1 MNFEIVFGR
10 CQQVAG
16 KLLELWGS
24 LLGNEMQRSHGYQLV
39 VVGQMRVLGG
49 RASELLRYCSPRQAA
64 LAVAHVRLPVR
75 GTGRAP

>member
-1 MNFEIVFGR
+1 MNIEMTLGR

-16 KLLELWGS
+16 KMLELWGA
-24 LLGNEMQRSHGYQLV
+24 LLGDDIRRAHGYQLV

-64 LAVAHVRLPVR
+64 LAVAHVRAP
-75 GTGRAP
+75 GRAP

>member
-1 MNFEIVFGR
+1 MNYEMILGR

-24 LLGNEMQRSHGYQLV
+24 ALGNDIQRAHGYQLV

-49 RASELLRYCSPRQAA
+49 QATELLRYCSPRQAA
-64 LAVAHVRLPVR
+64 LAVAHLRAP
-75 GTGRAP
+75 GRAP